1 MHDQHFFQESERNK
15 RGIKNIHIY
24 INGYLPAKARSIA
37 SELLGG
43 FGP

>member
-1 MHDQHFFQESERNK
+1 MSGLENEYMTNSN
-15 RGIKNIHIY
+15 NLTHIY